1 MRRAILVVSNVITLL
16 SLVACGTNSASSQI
30 NLVCAS
36 VEGYQSTKAM
46 ALVDSAEGRSAV
58 SFIDGVLA
66 PLSEGIAE
74 DKKATELFSYFLRSM
89 NTWAQI
95 VDEYQLARNPS
106 NLNVAASKLETNI
119 DSLVVQCEKS
129 GWKFQP
135 GWR

>member
-1 MRRAILVVSNVITLL
+1 MRRGFLIVFSVITLL

-58 SFIDGVLA
+58 SFIEGVLA
-66 PLSEGIAE
+66 PLSAGISE
-74 DKKATELFSYFLRSM
+74 DKKAKDLFSFFLTSM
-89 NTWAQI
+89 NTWAQN
-95 VDEYQLARNPS
+95 VDEYQLTQNS
-106 NLNVAASKLETNI
+106 SKLNVASSTLETNI
-119 DSLVVQCEKS
+119 DSLVIKCEKS